1 MMALDT
7 SFLSSHQS
15 LLDWDQLSFG
25 ISDFHDIKS
34 SGMESSSSSD
44 ASIGFFQD
52 VFTNSSESC
61 KRRKKF
67 AALSEPDIANYEDLN
82 YLIEDFWD
90 STSSDPPEILNC
102 VTQETTVV
110 SEDHLTSVFLES
122 PSFSPQ
128 TARDHNAELNSTESD
143 NLSAGTKPSSP
154 SFNQNFLI
162 LPQNGNKKKRSISV
176 VHPFAAVKPAGL
188 EGDLTLDDIN
198 EKILMRPA
206 RPVRHPVGEFAC
218 GPTVTFGGPSL
229 SGKSVVSLMRIQTRG
244 TGSITIIRTK
254 G

>member
-25 ISDFHDIKS
+25 ISDFHDIIS
-34 SGMESSSSSD
+34 SGMDSSSSSD
-44 ASIGFFQD
+44 ASIGFLQD
-52 VFTNSSESC
+52 AFTNSSESC

-67 AALSEPDIANYEDLN
+67 SALSEPEIANYEDLN
-82 YLIEDFWD
+82 YLIQDFWD
-90 STSSDPPEILNC
+90 SSASDPPEILNC
-102 VTQETTVV
+102 VTESTVA
-110 SEDHLTSVFLES
+110 SDDQLTSLFLES
-122 PSFSPQ
+122 PSLPPQ
-128 TARDHNAELNSTESD
+128 TAPDHNAEPNSTESD
-143 NLSAGTKPSSP
+143 NLSAGRKPSSP
-154 SFNQNFLI
+154 SFTQNFLI
-162 LPQNGNKKKRSISV
+162 FPQNGNKKKRSINV

-218 GPTVTFGGPSL
+218 GPAVSFDGPSL

-244 TGSITIIRTK
+244 TGSITIIRTR